1 MWQDYLASG
10 QAQSA
15 GVGWIAF
22 ILLIMPILMIW
33 SVIWK
38 GIALW
43 RAGRNNQLGWFIA
56 IMIINTL
63 GILEI
68 VYLLTAGKKKDVA
81 VTK

>member
-1 MWQDYLASG
+1 MWQNYLANG
-10 QAQSA
+10 QAQASA
-15 GVGWIAF
+15 PGWIVF
-22 ILLIMPILMIW
+22 MLLLLPVLMIW

-56 IMIINTL
+56 LMILNTL

-81 VTK
+81 AVK